1 MTWPAGIDH
10 CSVCCCFHGNLSKYA
25 DSFTRA
31 ELRLSHIRIYVCIRL
46 SRLANKDVTILVG
59 VAACMDGTAS
69 FSACYICKSPNDI
82 AGSGR
87 NQYPQNDRNTTTS
100 SALMARPS
108 LLVLRGQVD
117 STDHTF

>member
-10 CSVCCCFHGNLSKYA
+10 CSVCCCFHGNLIKYA

-31 ELRLSHIRIYVCIRL
+31 ELRLSHIRIYICIRL
-46 SRLANKDVTILVG
+46 SRVANKDVTIRVG
-59 VAACMDGTAS
+59 VAACMDDTAS

-87 NQYPQNDRNTTTS
+87 NQHPQNDRNTTTS

-108 LLVLRGQVD
+108 LLVLRGQID